1 MFEYVWLIP
10 LFPLIGFAINGL
22 LGKKIKNEKII
33 GGLGT
38 VMVVC
43 SFIVSALILL
53 QLLGLPGEER
63 HFEKTL
69 FTWIQSG
76 NFKAD
81 IGFLIDPLSVIMLMV
96 VTGVGSLIHLYSI
109 GYMHGEEGFYRYFA
123 YLNLFTFSMLLL
135 VLGNNLLL
143 MFVGWEGVGL
153 CSYLLIGYYFHK
165 KSAGDAGKK
174 AFVVNRIGD
183 FGFLLG
189 IFTLFWYFGTKFNV
203 WTINFHELALQ
214 SHLLSTEATFGVITL
229 VTLFFFIGATG
240 KSAQI
245 PLYTWLPDAME
256 GPTPVS
262 ALIHAATM
270 VTAGVYMIARM
281 NFLYIKAPQT
291 LMVVAIVGAATAIF
305 AATIGTA
312 QNDIKRVLAYST
324 VSQLGYMFLAMG
336 VGAFTAGIFH
346 LMTHAFFKACLFLGS
361 GSVIHGMHYALH
373 HADHHEHCAHA
384 ADVDPQDMRNM
395 GGLRKQMPWTF
406 LTFLLATI
414 AIAGIPGFAGFF
426 SKDEILWQAF
436 ANPLHGDLNYVLWGL
451 GAVAAGLTAFYMFR
465 LVFMTF
471 FGESRLIPEAKKHL
485 HESHIVIV
493 LPLVVLAILSVV
505 GGWIGLPKLIGERL
519 GNIPNYFEHFLEPVF
534 ANGHVAAAEGAH
546 LSATLEWGLMG
557 TSVLIAV
564 VGISIAYALYII
576 APTVPARFV
585 ARFPRLYQL
594 VYNKWYVDEIYDF
607 LFVNPCKAFGNF
619 LWKGFDVVVVDG
631 LVNGTAFVVK
641 NTGGGMRYLQTG
653 LVHNYAMTM
662 VLGVVV
668 IVGVYIF
675 R

>member
-10 LFPLIGFAINGL
+10 LFPLIGVVINGL
-22 LGKKIKNEKII
+22 FGKSIKNEKII
-33 GGLGT
+33 GGIGSAMVLG
-38 VMVVC
+38 
-43 SFIVSALILL
+43 SFLVSCGILF
-53 QLLGLPGEER
+53 QLLSLPSEER
-63 HFEKTL
+63 LYELNL

-81 IGFLIDPLSVIMLMV
+81 IGFLVDPLSALMIMV
-96 VTGVGSLIHLYSI
+96 VTGVGFLIHLYSV
-109 GYMHGEEGFYRYFA
+109 GYMHGEEGFYRYFT

-174 AFVVNRIGD
+174 AFVMNRVGD

-189 IFTLFWYFGTKFNV
+189 LFLLFWFLGENHNV
-203 WTINFHELALQ
+203 WTINFVELAKA
-214 SHLLSTEATFGVITL
+214 SHLLPIGGVVTIITL
-229 VTLFFFIGATG
+229 CFFLGATG

-281 NFLYIKAPQT
+281 NFLFIKAPET
-291 LMVVAIVGAATAIF
+291 MLVIACIGAATAIF

-324 VSQLGYMFLAMG
+324 VSQLGFMFLAMG
-336 VGAFTAGIFH
+336 VGAFAAGVFH

-361 GSVIHGMHYALH
+361 GSVIHSMHHALH
-373 HADHHEHCAHA
+373 HAHSHDDA
-384 ADVDPQDMRNM
+384 QDMRNM
-395 GGLRKQMPWTF
+395 GGLKSKMPITF
-406 LTFLLATI
+406 LTFLVSTI
-414 AIAGIPGFAGFF
+414 AIAGIPGFSGFF

-436 ANPLHGDLNYVLWGL
+436 ANPYHGSINYILWGT
-451 GAVAAGLTAFYMFR
+451 GAVAAGFTAFYMFR

-471 FGESRLIPEAKKHL
+471 YGECRITPKAKDHL
-485 HESHIVIV
+485 HESPFVIT
-493 LPLVVLAILSVV
+493 LPLMVLGTLAVV
-505 GGWIGLPKLIGERL
+505 GGYVGVPKLIGDVL
-519 GNIPNYFEHFLEPVF
+519 GGIPNYFEHYLEPVF
-534 ANGHVAAAEGAH
+534 RISEEFAKEHMHAAAHHSHA
-546 LSATLEWGLMG
+546 LEWGLMG
-557 TSVLIAV
+557 TSVIVAV
-564 VGISIAYALYII
+564 IGISIAYALYIVSPSI
-576 APTVPARFV
+576 PARFT
-585 ARFPRLYQL
+585 AAFPALHKA

-607 LFVNPCKAFGNF
+607 LFVNPCKALGNF
-619 LWKGFDVVVVDG
+619 LWKGFDVLIVDG
-631 LVNGTAFVVK
+631 VVNGVAKVVISFSAVLR
-641 NTGGGMRYLQTG
+641 TVQSGY
-653 LVHNYAMTM
+653 VHNYAFSMAFGM
-662 VLGVVV
+662 VV
-668 IVGVYIF
+668 IVGYYVF

>member
-10 LFPLIGFAINGL
+10 LFPLIGVVINGL
-22 LGKKIKNEKII
+22 FGKKIKNETII
-33 GGLGT
+33 GGIAAGA
-38 VMVVC
+38 VFG
-43 SFIVSALILL
+43 SFLVACGILI
-53 QLLGLPGEER
+53 QLLSLPSEQR
-63 HFEKTL
+63 HFEKTI

-81 IGFLIDPLSVIMLMV
+81 IGFLIDPLSAMMLMV
-96 VTGVGSLIHLYSI
+96 VTGIGFLIHLYSI
-109 GYMHGEEGFYRYFA
+109 GYMHGEEGFYRYFT

-135 VLGNNLLL
+135 VAGNNLLL
-143 MFVGWEGVGL
+143 MFIGWEGVGL

-174 AFVVNRIGD
+174 AFVMNRVGD

-189 IFTLFWYFGTKFNV
+189 LFTLFWYLGSTHGV
-203 WTINFHELALQ
+203 WTINFTELAANAD
-214 SHLLSTEATFGVITL
+214 LLVPGAV
-229 VTLFFFIGATG
+229 VTAVGLFFFVGAMG

-281 NFLYIKAPQT
+281 NFIYIKSPTA
-291 LMVVAIVGAATAIF
+291 LLVIACVGAATALF
-305 AATIGTA
+305 AATIGLA

-336 VGAFTAGIFH
+336 VGAFTAGVFH

-361 GSVIHGMHYALH
+361 GSVIHAMHHALH
-373 HADHHEHCAHA
+373 HEHSDA
-384 ADVDPQDMRNM
+384 DPQDMRNM
-395 GGLRKQMPWTF
+395 GALRKKMPITF
-406 LTFLLATI
+406 ATFLLATI

-436 ANPLHGDLNYVLWGL
+436 ANPHHHAVNYVLWGA
-451 GAVAAGLTAFYMFR
+451 GAIAAGLTAFYMFR
-465 LVFMTF
+465 LVFLTF
-471 FGESRLIPEAKKHL
+471 FGTTRLSDKAFKHL
-485 HESHIVIV
+485 HESPWVITV
-493 LPLVVLAILSVV
+493 PLVVLAFLSVV
-505 GGWIGLPKLIGERL
+505 GGWIGVPVVIGHVL
-519 GNIPNYFEHFLEPVF
+519 GDMPNYFELYLEPVF
-534 ANGHVAAAEGAH
+534 AYSKHYVEASGAH
-546 LSATLEWGLMG
+546 GVHNVALEWGLMG
-557 TSVLIAV
+557 VSVLIACG
-564 VGISIAYALYII
+564 GIGLAFALYII
-576 APTVPARFV
+576 APGFPAKVV
-585 ARFPRLYQL
+585 AAFPVLHRA

-607 LFVNPCKAFGNF
+607 AFVNPTKSLGNF

-631 LVNGTAFVVK
+631 IVNGVAGSVR
-641 NTGGGMRYLQTG
+641 GISGLLRHMQTG
-653 LVHNYAMTM
+653 LVHNYAFSMA
-662 VLGVVV
+662 LGVVV
-668 IVGVYIF
+668 IISVYLF